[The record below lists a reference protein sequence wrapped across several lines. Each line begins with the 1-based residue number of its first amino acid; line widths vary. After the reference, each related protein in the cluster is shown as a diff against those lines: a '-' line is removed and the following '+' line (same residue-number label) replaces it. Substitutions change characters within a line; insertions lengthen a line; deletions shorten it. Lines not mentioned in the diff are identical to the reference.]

1 MGIVLF
7 TFVLISGIVFGTYWL
22 LLVRPERRQQVL
34 LRQRLRGTAT
44 TGPAAGKAIGDLE
57 RPEQRLSH
65 VKALDVVL
73 SRAAGLSG
81 PLERLITQ
89 SGLKMSVGTLVL
101 SSALLTLVT
110 FVLVEWLTYSALF
123 ALALAP
129 LVGMIPYLYVRH
141 ARTKRFDKFE
151 EQFPEAIE
159 LLARAL
165 RAGHAFPTG
174 LLMVADEMPPPIG
187 GEFKLLYDRQNFG
200 MPFPEALRGLA
211 ERVPLLDARFFVT
224 AVMTQR
230 ETGGNLS
237 EVLDNLATVIRDRFK
252 VKRQV
257 RVVTAHGRI
266 TGWILSAM
274 PPSLAAV
281 LFVVSPDHMNLLIS
295 DPLGIKMIGVALFF
309 QVMGTLII
317 RKLVNVPY

>member
-1 MGIVLF
+1 MAPVIL
-7 TFVLISGIVFGTYWL
+7 TFVLILGIVYGTYWV
-22 LLVRPERRQQVL
+22 LLVRPEQREQAA
-34 LRQRLRGTAT
+34 LRKRLRGSKTAVE
-44 TGPAAGKAIGDLE
+44 ASVGDLE
-57 RPEQRLSH
+57 RPEQRLSNL
-65 VKALDVVL
+65 KGLEAVL
-73 SRAAGLSG
+73 TRAAGLSG

-89 SGLKMSVGTLVL
+89 SGVKVSVGTLVL
-101 SSALLTLVT
+101 ASALLAMLTLL
-110 FVLVEWLTYSALF
+110 LVQWLTYSSLF
-123 ALALAP
+123 ALAVAP
-129 LVGMIPYLYVRH
+129 LAGVLPYLYVRRK
-141 ARTKRFDKFE
+141 RTQRFDKFE
-151 EQFPEAIE
+151 EQFPEAID

-174 LLMVADEMPPPIG
+174 LLMVADEMPEPIG
-187 GEFKLLYDRQNFG
+187 AEFKLLYDRQNFG

-211 ERVPLLDARFFVT
+211 DRVPLLDARFFVT
-224 AVMTQR
+224 AVLTQR

-257 RVVTAHGRI
+257 RTLTAHGRI

-281 LFVVSPDHMNLLIS
+281 LCLVSPEHMSLLIS
-295 DPLGIKMIGVALFF
+295 DPLGLKMVGAALFL
-309 QVMGTLII
+309 QVLGTLVI

>member
-1 MGIVLF
+1 MGIVIL
-7 TFVLISGIVFGTYWL
+7 TFVLIVGIVYGTYWA
-22 LLVRPERRQQVL
+22 LLVRPEQREQSA
-34 LRQRLRGTAT
+34 LRKRLRGAKTAT
-44 TGPAAGKAIGDLE
+44 SATVGDLE
-57 RPEQRLSH
+57 RPEQRLSQ
-65 VKALDVVL
+65 VKGLDKIL
-73 SRAAGLSG
+73 ARTAGLSG
-81 PLERLITQ
+81 PLDRLITQ
-89 SGLKMSVGTLVL
+89 SGVKMSVGTIVL
-101 SSALLTLVT
+101 SSALAAMLTFLLVR
-110 FVLVEWLTYSALF
+110 WLTYSSLF

-129 LVGMIPYLYVRH
+129 LAGMLPYLYVKYK
-141 ARTKRFDKFE
+141 RTQRFDKFE

-174 LLMVADEMPPPIG
+174 VLMVSEEMPEPIG
-187 GEFKLLYDRQNFG
+187 PEFKLLYDRQNFG

-211 ERVPLLDARFFVT
+211 DRVPLIDARFFVT
-224 AVMTQR
+224 AVLTQR

-274 PPSLAAV
+274 PPSLAV
-281 LFVVSPDHMNLLIS
+281 ILWIVSPDHMNLLIT
-295 DPLGIKMIGVALFF
+295 DPLGLQMIGVALFL
-309 QVMGTLII
+309 QVLGTLAI